1 MAYEK
6 LTDLGTDQVF
16 ALGHGEGKQLKVEG
30 YYLGS
35 RTVTTSNGQSVIHVF
50 QTPKGNV
57 GVWGTKKLND
67 NLGGGTRGAML
78 LIEYKGKVKLQGGKT
93 QHTYEFNIDRD
104 NTIEVPRLSSGAS
117 EAPVQI
123 VEADGS
129 DDDDTGD
136 TGYNNGKYV
145 AAQSVNRAAD
155 VAAMLKGKNKQ
166 A

>member
-16 ALGHGEGKQLKVEG
+16 ALGHGDDKKEQVEG

-35 RTVTTSNGQSVIHVF
+35 RTVTTSNGPSTIHVF

-67 NLGGGTRGAML
+67 NLGNNTRGSML
-78 LIEYKGKVKLQGGKT
+78 LIQYKGKVKLQGGKT

-104 NTIEVPRLSSGAS
+104 NTIEVPRLAQGATT
-117 EAPVQI
+117 APVEF

-129 DDDDTGD
+129 DDKGGDDFSQQQALI
-136 TGYNNGKYV
+136 
-145 AAQSVNRAAD
+145 AAERAAR
-155 VAAMLKGKNKQ
+155 VSAMLKKDKKQ